1 MSVSKDICAM
11 AAFRRWKRGVF
22 TGGEKICP
30 SDDCSVAAVDS
41 VPGCV
46 VLQGNPGDPLSDADP
61 GFLPTSCSPPNANQG
76 AVCSGADQKRDTSK
90 RGRKREVFV
99 HDEPGADQKPDTST
113 RRRIRHKQGIAPIP
127 GSVSPHALTPTVP
140 RSTLSYDGH
149 SPCLAMFLKLS
160 DAQKKKLRRSVRE
173 AKNKVIS
180 SFKKYQV
187 ISIRGE
193 EHVWP
198 IDPVQQSHILR
209 LVSFKLYELYAND
222 SATCPFRRG
231 AAMEYLIKTMR
242 FGERRFAVEQ
252 HGIKTGP
259 IGGVHLHAYIRYP
272 PLLLP
277 GEVRMGIKG

>member
-127 GSVSPHALTPTVP
+127 GSVSGSVSPHALTPTVP

-149 SPCLAMFLKLS
+149 SPCLAMFLKLPEV
-160 DAQKKKLRRSVRE
+160 QKKKLRRSVRQ
-173 AKNKVIS
+173 AKNKVVS

-198 IDPVQQSHILR
+198 SDPNEQSLILR
-209 LVSFKLYELYAND
+209 LVSFKLYELYAHD
-222 SATCPFRRG
+222 SATCPLRRG
-231 AAMEYLIKTMR
+231 AAMEYLIKTK
-242 FGERRFAVEQ
+242 FWHPAILSVEQ
-252 HGIKTGP
+252 RGIKTGP
-259 IGGVHLHAYIRYP
+259 IGGVHYHAYIENTPWAR
-272 PLLLP
+272 
-277 GEVRMGIKG
+277 